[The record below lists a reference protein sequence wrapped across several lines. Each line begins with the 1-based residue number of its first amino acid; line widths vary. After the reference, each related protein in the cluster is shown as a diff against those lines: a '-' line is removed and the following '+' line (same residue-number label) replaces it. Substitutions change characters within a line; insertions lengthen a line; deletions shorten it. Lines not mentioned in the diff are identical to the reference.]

1 MKVALV
7 SSTPDPL
14 RIIAEAARITHG
26 KSTSYQTD
34 AYYLDLLYRI
44 GHFSVFEHVSFTFLI
59 EDISRACSHQLV
71 RFRVG
76 VSFTQRSQRYT
87 NEENFPYTVPPTIQ
101 KNEAANR
108 LFEEH
113 MIQLQEAYTVLTK
126 MGIPKEDARFLLPNA
141 TNTSLYMTMNYREL
155 IHAMELRLCMKS
167 QWEIRHL
174 FWRIRSL
181 IQQSFPELSDYL
193 YPKCFHEGF
202 CRELKPCQL
211 LPIFLK
217 KKKTSSNQI

>member
-7 SSTPDPL
+7 SATPNPVHV
-14 RIIAEAARITHG
+14 IAEAARITHG
-26 KSTSYQTD
+26 KDQSYQTD
-34 AYYLDLLYRI
+34 QYYLDLLYKI
-44 GHFSVFEHVSFTFLI
+44 GHMSVFEHVSFSFLL

-87 NEENFPYTVPPTIQ
+87 SEDHFAFTVPPSI
-101 KNEAANR
+101 KRNPEALS
-108 LFEEH
+108 LFTQCIH
-113 MIQLQEAYTVLTK
+113 QTQSSYQALTK
-126 MGIPKEDARFLLPNA
+126 IGIPKEDARFVLPNA
-141 TNTSLYMTMNYREL
+141 TSTSLYMTMNYREL

-167 QWEIRHL
+167 QWEIRQL

-181 IQQSFPELSDYL
+181 VQHAYPELAAYL

-202 CRELKPCQL
+202 CRERKPCKL
-211 LPIFLK
+211 LPVFLEK
-217 KKKTSSNQI
+217 KKQRFS